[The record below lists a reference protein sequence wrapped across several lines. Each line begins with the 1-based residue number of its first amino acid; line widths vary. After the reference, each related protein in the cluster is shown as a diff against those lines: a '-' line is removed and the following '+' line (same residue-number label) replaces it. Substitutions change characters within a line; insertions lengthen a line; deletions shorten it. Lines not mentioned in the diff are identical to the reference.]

1 MLNKRAYNMISIH
14 LRVGRTHTKIE
25 PEKQINNKATAIH
38 LWTCIVWLK
47 VENPFADFLALTL
60 LSSSF
65 SIPHFPSLSL
75 SIIEK
80 SFSVCHALCMSN
92 VSEKFP
98 FSVLIL
104 SHLVVV
110 GVIIAVFVG
119 VGDGGELMQCCQSL
133 STSRN

>member
-1 MLNKRAYNMISIH
+1 M
-14 LRVGRTHTKIE
+14 
-25 PEKQINNKATAIH
+25 
-38 LWTCIVWLK
+38 WLK